1 MNEIINILIVDDDM
15 GHATLI
21 RKNLKRLGLKNPVF
35 HFKDGQEILDFFFE
49 KNSGKPI
56 KSGDS
61 YMMLLDIRMPKVD
74 GVEVLKRIKA
84 HDDFR
89 KIPIIIITTNDDPRD
104 IEYCYSIGCSGYIIK
119 PIKYE
124 RFAETIN
131 NLDILLDRNDS
142 PDFNSTGSF
151 GMRDSVLGGIE
162 NKNEFANF

>member
-49 KNSGKPI
+49 KNSDKPI
-56 KSGDS
+56 KCGDS
-61 YMMLLDIRMPKVD
+61 YMILLDIRMPKVD
-74 GVEVLKRIKA
+74 GVEVLRRIKA
-84 HDDFR
+84 HDEFR

-104 IEYCYSIGCSGYIIK
+104 IEYCYSIGCSGYIVK
-119 PIKYE
+119 PIKFDC
-124 RFAETIN
+124 FAETIN

-142 PDFNSTGSF
+142 PNLNSNGSF
-151 GMRDSVLGGIE
+151 ETRNSLHRGLE
-162 NKNEFANF
+162 NKHEFANF